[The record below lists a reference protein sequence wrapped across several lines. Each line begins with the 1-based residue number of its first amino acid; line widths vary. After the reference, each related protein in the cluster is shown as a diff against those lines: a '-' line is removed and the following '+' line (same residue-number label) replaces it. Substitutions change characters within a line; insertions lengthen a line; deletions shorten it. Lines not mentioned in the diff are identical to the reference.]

1 MKRSRTLFRL
11 VAVFLAVLPTWAAS
25 REARAAFNGT
35 LQSAPLVLA
44 QQSEPTGLFHGD
56 GLVLAVD
63 ARTGALTL
71 KHSDIP
77 GFMPAMEMMFR
88 VNPPSLSD
96 GLRKGD
102 RIEFTL
108 EGPGGII
115 RGVKLIRRAE

>member
-1 MKRSRTLFRL
+1 MKPSLKLFRL
-11 VAVFLAVLPTWAAS
+11 VAAFLAVFLNWAAS
-25 REARAAFNGT
+25 HEASAASTGASE
-35 LQSAPLVLA
+35 SAPLVLA

-115 RGVKLIRRAE
+115 RDVKLIRRAE